1 MTTRSG
7 APPRPLLVVFA
18 GLPGVGKSTL
28 ARQVGS
34 ALRVPVLAV
43 DPVDRELGRHEV
55 TEPRPGHAAYGI
67 VAAQA
72 ETQLGMG
79 VPVVV
84 DAVNP
89 VAATRRLW
97 QEIADRTGVPLR
109 VVEVWC
115 GDETEHRRRVES
127 RLAEEGGAGTP
138 DWAQVVGRRAE
149 YEPYV
154 GPRLIVDTAVSGDPL
169 PGLLAYLR

>member
-1 MTTRSG
+1 MT
-7 APPRPLLVVFA
+7 APADVARPLLIVFA

-28 ARQVGS
+28 AGQVGS
-34 ALRVPVLAV
+34 VLRAPVLAV
-43 DPVDRELGRHEV
+43 DPIDRQLWQHEV

-72 ETQLGMG
+72 EAQLALGI
-79 VPVVV
+79 PVVV

-97 QEIADRTGVPLR
+97 QDLADRTGTPLR

-115 GDETEHRRRVES
+115 GDETEHRRRVEQ
-127 RLAEEGGAGTP
+127 RLADGAGAGSP
-138 DWAQVVGRRAE
+138 DWPQVLGRRAE
-149 YEPYV
+149 YEPYR
-154 GPRLIVDTAVSGDPL
+154 GPRLVVDTSVPGNPL
-169 PGLLAYLR
+169 PGVLSYLR